1 MPAVEPRKGM
11 SKKGGECLALPTF
24 SRHGKVQVNLTLLIW
39 LIENVALLTL
49 RAWTQMGKEIKE
61 ERIEYKREGAM
72 SFRAVA
78 NQTNG
83 RRKARQKANER

>member
-11 SKKGGECLALPTF
+11 SKRAG
-24 SRHGKVQVNLTLLIW
+24 
-39 LIENVALLTL
+39 NVSLLTL
-49 RAWTQMGKEIKE
+49 RAWTQMGKEIKDK
-61 ERIEYKREGAM
+61 RKEYKREGAM

-83 RRKARQKANER
+83 KRKARHKENER

>member
-1 MPAVEPRKGM
+1 
-11 SKKGGECLALPTF
+11 
-24 SRHGKVQVNLTLLIW
+24 
-39 LIENVALLTL
+39 
-49 RAWTQMGKEIKE
+49 MGKEIKE

-83 RRKARQKANER
+83 RWEARQKENERWKQGTRRDDAIDRCNGNPTKQWHGDVHSISLIA

>member
-1 MPAVEPRKGM
+1 
-11 SKKGGECLALPTF
+11 
-24 SRHGKVQVNLTLLIW
+24 
-39 LIENVALLTL
+39 
-49 RAWTQMGKEIKE
+49 MGKEIKE

>member
-11 SKKGGECLALPTF
+11 SKRAG
-24 SRHGKVQVNLTLLIW
+24 
-39 LIENVALLTL
+39 NVALLTL
-49 RAWTQMGKEIKE
+49 WAWTQMGNEIKE

-78 NQTNG
+78 NQRNG
-83 RRKARQKANER
+83 RRKARQKARQKANER

>member
-1 MPAVEPRKGM
+1 MCSSGAEKGNEQ
-11 SKKGGECLALPTF
+11 KGGEC
-24 SRHGKVQVNLTLLIW
+24 S
-39 LIENVALLTL
+39 LLTL

-83 RRKARQKANER
+83 RRKARQKENER